1 MLTVFSQ
8 RRGRTIGQEGINW
21 VIWCYK
27 LMLYIYIFFQN
38 RSKTH
43 NSIFFCIHHIH
54 DEHASFD
61 YLSESFGC
69 ISMSANLNTSLDRR
83 VGAMI
88 FLIKMRHLCGKFLT
102 SLFVLFLYRM
112 LLRLHIKKRLIDPK
126 ISAKWHIKSKWIKV
140 LYKIFKLWIM
150 TF

>member
-1 MLTVFSQ
+1 ML
-8 RRGRTIGQEGINW
+8 
-21 VIWCYK
+21 
-27 LMLYIYIFFQN
+27 YIFFQN
-38 RSKTH
+38 QSKTH
-43 NSIFFCIHHIH
+43 KSIFFCIHHIH

-112 LLRLHIKKRLIDPK
+112 LLRLHIKKATNWPQDLCEM
-126 ISAKWHIKSKWIKV
+126 AHQIKMDQSFIQNFQA
-140 LYKIFKLWIM
+140 LNNDILNICRGFCFYLL
-150 TF
+150 